1 MKTLALAVSLAIASV
16 TASAT
21 TVPITDF
28 TAGNI
33 TPFGGVWLWDSQ
45 NRDLGVY
52 SSNTTNDYLYQTY
65 GVLDHKNIAGATAL
79 QLTGQWTP
87 AGGGNPVDGH
97 FFIDLIN
104 NGTLLARANYTY
116 GQFVTGTVT
125 VSAPLIWEPSVPTTF
140 MDQWQLVG
148 NGNSSAAFG
157 DLTLT
162 NLVAVPEPSTCIMAL
177 ASLASVVF
185 STWRRRKQA

>member
-1 MKTLALAVSLAIASV
+1 MKTLALAVALAITSV
-16 TASAT
+16 MASAS
-21 TVPITDF
+21 TVTITDF

-33 TPFGGVWLWDSQ
+33 APFGSTWQWDSQ
-45 NRDLGVY
+45 SRNLGVY
-52 SSNTTNDYLYQTY
+52 SSNTNADYLYQTY
-65 GVLDHKNIAGATAL
+65 GVLDHKDIAGTTYL
-79 QLTGQWTP
+79 QLTAQWTP
-87 AGGGNPVDGH
+87 AGGGNPPDGQ

-116 GQFVTGTVT
+116 GQFVSGMVA
-125 VSAPLIWEPSVPTTF
+125 VSAPLVWEPSVPTTF
-140 MDQWQLVG
+140 MDQWQLIG

-162 NLVAVPEPSTCIMAL
+162 NMVAVPEPSTCIMAL
-177 ASLASVVF
+177 AGLASVGF

>member
-1 MKTLALAVSLAIASV
+1 MKTLALAVALALASV

-33 TPFGGVWLWDSQ
+33 APFGGVWLWDSQ
-45 NRDLGVY
+45 DRDLGVY
-52 SSNTTNDYLYQTY
+52 SSNTTSDYLFQTY
-65 GVLDHKNIAGATAL
+65 GVLDHKNIAGATYL
-79 QLTGQWTP
+79 ELTAKWTP
-87 AGGGNPVDGH
+87 AGGGNPADGQ

-116 GQFVTGTVT
+116 GQFASGTVT
-125 VSAPLIWEPSVPTTF
+125 VAAPLAWEPSVPTTI

-157 DLTLT
+157 DFTLT
-162 NLVAVPEPSTCIMAL
+162 NMVAVPEPSTTCLSLVGL
-177 ASLASVVF
+177 ACGGFSVF
-185 STWRRRKQA
+185 RRRTQT